1 MEDVLKTHCTPEE
14 IVMIDAFLSGSTK
27 TDAFKKAFPERASK
41 AKALGQSALQAF
53 QKKQVV
59 AEMERRK
66 AMKEKVEEESAE
78 TEMARLRKMWS
89 REHHLQK
96 LLELAQWSEEMKI
109 KAKSD
114 RDKQGAGKLERDTYE
129 SIGKFMGYDAPVKF
143 ESDSKVTVTFGS
155 GQAGED
161 DGEDWTG

>member
-1 MEDVLKTHCTPEE
+1 MDKSLKACTPAQ
-14 IVMIDAFLSGSTK
+14 ISMIEKYLSGTTMCDAF
-27 TDAFKKAFPERASK
+27 AYAFPERATNKSTLKTIAGREFDKEPVRIELEKRRAARDK
-41 AKALGQSALQAF
+41 A
-53 QKKQVV
+53 V
-59 AEMERRK
+59 
-66 AMKEKVEEESAE
+66 EESAE